1 VEEVLCRQGT
11 QLRRSFSLSAQVS
24 HRCCSQPLQRVVT
37 DLGADV
43 SFQQAGEKL
52 WEHYRVRLP
61 VETIRRI
68 VEGHGQAILEAHE
81 VQAAWPTEPGTE
93 WLVAEMDGGMVPIMT
108 PDPAQPDQRCGKSL
122 GWKETK
128 LCLVHALGSATP
140 CYGGTLQG
148 GVDGLGRELF
158 DCARAAGFGTRTH
171 VHAVGDGAPWI
182 VDQVDQHFG
191 QQGRFLVDFYHACE
205 YLGAAAKTCALDP
218 NAWLERQ
225 KHRLKTQQLD
235 AVLTDLHAHLEPE
248 TVDESEA
255 PVRAALRYFTNR
267 RQHFDYQGALQQGLP
282 IGSGEIESAHRY
294 VVQQR
299 LKRPGAWWRIEQAE
313 AMLALRLNRVN
324 GHWEDYWQDLIKHA
338 A

>member
-1 VEEVLCRQGT
+1 AKISPFFAPKG
-11 QLRRSFSLSAQVS
+11 AQKA
-24 HRCCSQPLQRVVT
+24 T
-37 DLGADV
+37 
-43 SFQQAGEKL
+43 
-52 WEHYRVRLP
+52 LP
-61 VETIRRI
+61 V
-68 VEGHGQAILEAHE
+68 
-81 VQAAWPTEPGTE
+81 
-93 WLVAEMDGGMVPIMT
+93 
-108 PDPAQPDQRCGKSL
+108 KSDRL
-122 GWKETK
+122 
-128 LCLVHALGSATP
+128 
-140 CYGGTLQG
+140 
-148 GVDGLGRELF
+148 LGRELF
-158 DCARAAGFGTRTH
+158 DCARAAGFGTQTH

-205 YLGAAAKTCALDP
+205 YLAAAANRADADP
-218 NAWLERQ
+218 SVWLERQ

-235 AVLTDLHAHLEPE
+235 AVLADLHAHLEPQ

-324 GHWEDYWQDLIKHA
+324 GHWEDYWQDLIKQA